1 MTVIHNSTIDKFA
14 IVDVSREEIIDL
26 VNSFDYCP
34 LPLKRNFY
42 RLKENILKE
51 IKKQS
56 NTTKLKT

>member
-1 MTVIHNSTIDKFA
+1 MTLIHSSSTDRFA
-14 IVDVSREEIIDL
+14 IVDFSREEIIDL

-51 IKKQS
+51 IKKQ
-56 NTTKLKT
+56 